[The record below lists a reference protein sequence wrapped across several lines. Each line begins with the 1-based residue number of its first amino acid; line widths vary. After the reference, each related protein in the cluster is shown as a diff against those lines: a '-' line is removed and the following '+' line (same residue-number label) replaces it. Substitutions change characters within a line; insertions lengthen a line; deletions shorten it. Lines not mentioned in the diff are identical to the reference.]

1 MQRFTL
7 LITIIGKI
15 NRMGVKPVKRR
26 IALLLALLMLLSLV
40 SCKMADVGSGAA
52 SARQTDAP
60 EHNADNSD
68 VSAHGEADEKQQPA
82 EGDVISYCDFL
93 YRHMTADEMYEAAD
107 IVAVVE
113 YTGQSSVVQPD
124 SAEEGELLYTYQTV
138 KPHRIIKGSADG
150 NIRVR
155 RIGGQLGNI
164 YYDSNEPELKAG
176 KKYLLFLEEIKPVN
190 ESDAQSYR
198 ALSGS
203 LCYTVYEDGKLDESI
218 IQSEEVERMYEIL
231 NSSK

>member
-1 MQRFTL
+1 M
-7 LITIIGKI
+7 
-15 NRMGVKPVKRR
+15 KRR
-26 IALLLALLMLLSLV
+26 IAMLLAALMLLFLA
-40 SCKMADVGSGAA
+40 SCKRAGVESGAA
-52 SARQTDAP
+52 PARQTDAP
-60 EHNADNSD
+60 EQNADNSD
-68 VSAHGEADEKQQPA
+68 ASAHDGADAKQQPA

-93 YRHMTADEMYEAAD
+93 YQHMTADEMYEAAD
-107 IVAVVE
+107 IVAVAE
-113 YTGQSSVVQPD
+113 YTGQLSVVQPD
-124 SAEEGELLYTYQTV
+124 SAENGELLYTYQTV

-176 KKYLLFLEEIKPVN
+176 KKYLLFLEEVKPAG

-218 IQSEEVERMYEIL
+218 IPSEEVERMYEIL
-231 NSSK
+231 NSAK

>member
-1 MQRFTL
+1 
-7 LITIIGKI
+7 
-15 NRMGVKPVKRR
+15 MGVIPVKRR
-26 IALLLALLMLLSLV
+26 IAMLLAALMLLFLA
-40 SCKMADVGSGAA
+40 SCKRAGVESGAA
-52 SARQTDAP
+52 PVRQTDAP
-60 EHNADNSD
+60 EQNADNSD
-68 VSAHGEADEKQQPA
+68 AFAHDGADAKQQPA

-93 YRHMTADEMYEAAD
+93 YRHITADEMYEAAD

-113 YTGQSSVVQPD
+113 YTGQLSVVQPD
-124 SAEEGELLYTYQTV
+124 SAENGELLYTYQTV

-176 KKYLLFLEEIKPVN
+176 KKYLLFLEEVKPAG

-218 IQSEEVERMYEIL
+218 IPSEEVERMYEIL
-231 NSSK
+231 NSAK

>member
-1 MQRFTL
+1 M
-7 LITIIGKI
+7 
-15 NRMGVKPVKRR
+15 KRCT
-26 IALLLALLMLLSLV
+26 ALFLTAFMLLSLV

-68 VSAHGEADEKQQPA
+68 ASADSGTDTQWQPS
-82 EGDVISYCDFL
+82 ENDVIAYYDSL

-107 IVAVVE
+107 IVAVAE

-155 RIGGQLGNI
+155 RIGGQLENI

-176 KKYLLFLEEIKPVN
+176 EKYLLFLEEIKPVN

-203 LCYTVYEDGKLDESI
+203 LCYTVYEDGKLDEGI
-218 IQSEEVERMYEIL
+218 IQSEEIERMYEIL

>member
-1 MQRFTL
+1 M
-7 LITIIGKI
+7 
-15 NRMGVKPVKRR
+15 KRR
-26 IALLLALLMLLSLV
+26 IAMLLAALMLLSLV
-40 SCKMADVGSGAA
+40 SCKRAGVESGAA
-52 SARQTDAP
+52 PARQTDAP
-60 EHNADNSD
+60 EQNADNSD
-68 VSAHGEADEKQQPA
+68 AFAHDESDAKQQPA

-93 YRHMTADEMYEAAD
+93 YQHMTADEMYEAAD
-107 IVAVVE
+107 IVAVAE
-113 YTGQSSVVQPD
+113 YTGQLSVVQPD
-124 SAEEGELLYTYQTV
+124 SAENGELLYTYQTV

-164 YYDSNEPELKAG
+164 YYDSNEPELKAR
-176 KKYLLFLEEIKPVN
+176 KKYLLFLEEVKPAG

-218 IQSEEVERMYEIL
+218 IPSEEVERMYEIL
-231 NSSK
+231 NSAK

>member
-1 MQRFTL
+1 M
-7 LITIIGKI
+7 
-15 NRMGVKPVKRR
+15 KRR
-26 IALLLALLMLLSLV
+26 IAMLLAALMLLSLV
-40 SCKMADVGSGAA
+40 SCKRAGVESGAA
-52 SARQTDAP
+52 PARQTDAP
-60 EHNADNSD
+60 EQNADNSD
-68 VSAHGEADEKQQPA
+68 AFAHDESDAKQQPA

-93 YRHMTADEMYEAAD
+93 YQHMTADEMYEAAD
-107 IVAVVE
+107 IVAVAE
-113 YTGQSSVVQPD
+113 YTGQLSVVQPD
-124 SAEEGELLYTYQTV
+124 SAENGELLYTYQTV

-176 KKYLLFLEEIKPVN
+176 KKYLLFLEEVKPAG

-218 IQSEEVERMYEIL
+218 IPSEEVERMYEIL
-231 NSSK
+231 NSAK